1 MEEKLPFQEVSV
13 EYGLNLWEDM
23 DHGNQ
28 KCGMDEIIGYI
39 FSWRQ
44 PAGSES
50 NGIGGQ
56 VVVNKIVT
64 LKFSPE
70 FCL

>member
-1 MEEKLPFQEVSV
+1 MKIMEEKLPFQEVSV

-39 FSWRQ
+39 FS
-44 PAGSES
+44 
-50 NGIGGQ
+50 
-56 VVVNKIVT
+56 
-64 LKFSPE
+64 
-70 FCL
+70 